1 MNCPDIS
8 QLADAPLEEGGLS
21 PELEM
26 HVKACERC
34 QGSVFLVQ
42 ELLGSL
48 DHPVIE
54 VSEDLV
60 QRTLSTLSE
69 TNVSTTRYRPPASQ
83 LVASGALG
91 FITAFLA
98 IVTSGAAGAN
108 SPSVPLVLSFL
119 VGLGSVVVQG
129 WVAWRDGVEEATAT

>member
-1 MNCPDIS
+1 MSCRDIS
-8 QLADAPLEEGGLS
+8 QLTDALLEEGGLS

-60 QRTLSTLSE
+60 QRTLSTLSRRLR
-69 TNVSTTRYRPPASQ
+69 SQPPGTVR
-83 LVASGALG
+83 LL
-91 FITAFLA
+91 
-98 IVTSGAAGAN
+98 
-108 SPSVPLVLSFL
+108 LSWL
-119 VGLGSVVVQG
+119 LPEHWDS
-129 WVAWRDGVEEATAT
+129 

>member
-1 MNCPDIS
+1 MSCPDIS
-8 QLADAPLEEGGLS
+8 QLADALLAEGGLS
-21 PELEM
+21 TELEM
-26 HVKACERC
+26 HVNGCERC

-69 TNVSTTRYRPPASQ
+69 TKASTTRYRPPASQ

-98 IVTSGAAGAN
+98 IVTSGAAGA
-108 SPSVPLVLSFL
+108 SGPSVPLVVSVL
-119 VGLGSVVVQG
+119 VGLGSVVFRG
-129 WVAWRDGVEEATAT
+129 RVAWRDGVREATAA

>member
-1 MNCPDIS
+1 MSCPDIS
-8 QLADAPLEEGGLS
+8 QLADALIAEGGLS

-42 ELLGSL
+42 ELLESL
-48 DHPVIE
+48 DHPVTE

-60 QRTLSTLSE
+60 QRTLSILSE
-69 TNVSTTRYRPPASQ
+69 VEASTTRHRPPVSQ
-83 LVASGALG
+83 LVTSGALG

-98 IVTSGAAGAN
+98 IVTSGAAGAG
-108 SPSVPLVLSFL
+108 SPIVPFALSLL
-119 VGLGSVVVQG
+119 VGLGSVVVRG
-129 WVAWRDGVEEATAT
+129 RMTGRGDFGKTAGI